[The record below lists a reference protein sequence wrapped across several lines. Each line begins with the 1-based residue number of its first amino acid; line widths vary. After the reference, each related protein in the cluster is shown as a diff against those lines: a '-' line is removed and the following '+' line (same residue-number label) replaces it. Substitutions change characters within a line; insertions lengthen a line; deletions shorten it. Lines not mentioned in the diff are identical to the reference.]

1 MDFLKPDLN
10 KNLPLNESPKEI
22 EERMKRRF
30 ADRLVPRLKL
40 IRKHVV
46 ERNWEALRA
55 ECDQLAQGGENF
67 GFPTLKDLAIA
78 ARDTIPEGKVTKAS
92 HLPEAKPA
100 IELLVGSINDI
111 LMDHNIHR
119 A

>member
-1 MDFLKPDLN
+1 MDFLKPDL
-10 KNLPLNESPKEI
+10 KNPPLADSPKEI

-30 ADRLVPRLKL
+30 ADRLSSRLKL
-40 IRKHVV
+40 LRKNLV

-67 GFPTLKDLAIA
+67 GFPQLKDLAIL
-78 ARDTIPEGKVTKAS
+78 ARDAIPEGKVTKAS

-100 IELLVGSINDI
+100 IESLVGAINDI